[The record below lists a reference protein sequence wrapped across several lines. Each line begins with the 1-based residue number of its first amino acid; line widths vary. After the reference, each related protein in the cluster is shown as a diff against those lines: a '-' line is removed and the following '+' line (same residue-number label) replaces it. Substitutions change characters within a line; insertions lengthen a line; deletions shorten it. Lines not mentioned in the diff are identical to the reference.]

1 MDKFMKA
8 LDFDSDTLGNVKR
21 DMNFVLQRLIGNM
34 MEKGSTNGSLTLKID
49 VSFTQ
54 EYIPYSTFPYLIP
67 FSFMYPTNA
76 FSCSLVPIA
85 KNLALHF
92 FSGIGCG
99 CV

>member
-54 EYIPYSTFPYLIP
+54 EYIPNYDPKVEGESRKINKPRSRDGTGYY
-67 FSFMYPTNA
+67 MCYGDRNA
-76 FSCSLVPIA
+76 Y
-85 KNLALHF
+85 N
-92 FSGIGCG
+92 
-99 CV
+99 

>member
-54 EYIPYSTFPYLIP
+54 EYI
-67 FSFMYPTNA
+67 
-76 FSCSLVPIA
+76 
-85 KNLALHF
+85 
-92 FSGIGCG
+92 
-99 CV
+99 